1 MMTQKALALSAL
13 LLGLSACGKWTQD
26 PFSGK
31 DKRFRDTV
39 PTATKPDFTKPLPS
53 DAVRVLSPKFASFEE
68 GNPTEF
74 QILGKVYI
82 EGYKVDL
89 VFENLGDFPGA
100 KYDAKTGKFT
110 WTPPRGFV
118 DAAKGGDVAIERTLT
133 IAATATKPD
142 SQVLIG
148 RSSINMRISRDFM
161 VPEITNIQK
170 TEPFVREGTSTWV
183 QVFVRDRDANPN
195 DVTTYPRII
204 FQSIA
209 GTKSM
214 ASMLSPQRTDNLG
227 NGDYRIYLQLTTA
240 DLELTSGIDNYKVG
254 FLVASRYGK
263 MSTVRIFDM
272 DVYTSITQ
280 PTTTWTEELVGV
292 AGTQSV
298 HKFLIIDP
306 KQESVLKV
314 TNTFGIPV
322 GASLNCVNANPS
334 TLNCAYT
341 WTPAAGTEG
350 TAADIQV
357 YVGSRNR
364 DARDPIN
371 PTKQLTFRTRVQP
384 KGP

>member
-1 MMTQKALALSAL
+1 MMKQKALALSAL

-26 PFSGK
+26 PFAGK
-31 DKRFRDTV
+31 DSRFRNTV

-82 EGYKVDL
+82 EGYNVDL
-89 VFENLGDFPGA
+89 VFENLADFPGA

-118 DAAKGGDVAIERTLT
+118 DSAKGGDVTLERTLN
-133 IAATATKPD
+133 ISATATKPD

-148 RSSINMRISRDFM
+148 KAAINMRISRDFM

-170 TEPFVREGTSTWV
+170 TEAFVREGTSTWV

-214 ASMLSPQRTDNLG
+214 ASMLSPNRTDNLG
-227 NGDYRIYLQLTTA
+227 NGDYRIYLQLTTG

-263 MSTVRIFDM
+263 MSSVRIFDM
-272 DVYTSITQ
+272 DVYTSFAQ
-280 PTTTWTEELVGV
+280 PTTTWTEELV
-292 AGTQSV
+292 ATQEAPSV
-298 HKFLIIDP
+298 YKFLIIDP
-306 KQESVLKV
+306 KQESVLSI
-314 TNTFGIPV
+314 TNKFNVPA
-322 GASLNCVNANPS
+322 GATLDCVNTNPS
-334 TLNCAYT
+334 TLSCTFA
-341 WTPAAGTEG
+341 WTPPAGTEN
-350 TAADIQV
+350 TTTDIQV

-364 DARDPIN
+364 DNRDPLR
-371 PTKQLTFRTRVQP
+371 PTKTLTFRTRVQP